1 MHCIYALY
9 FMENKAFFNL
19 FFFYFPEKTLLTF
32 DLFFAKIK
40 TRYIA
45 V

>member
-19 FFFYFPEKTLLTF
+19 FFLFSGEKPLV
-32 DLFFAKIK
+32 I
-40 TRYIA
+40 
-45 V
+45 